1 MRRLVSLVLS
11 AAIAAVLSS
20 GAALSADTVKI
31 GVVLSL
37 SGPAA
42 VFGIPERDAIQVVME
57 KLKADGKLKRPIEL
71 VIYDD
76 KTNPTE
82 ATRMVTQ
89 AISNDKVV
97 AIIGPG
103 TGGKN
108 EFYPWVFRVAPSDRV
123 DVKVILENMAKSKAK
138 KSGVFFQEDAYGKTG
153 VDFAKEI
160 GATLGM
166 EVVETVS
173 APYAATDL
181 TAQATRL
188 RNAGVEAVFLQ

>member
-1 MRRLVSLVLS
+1 MRRLVSLVLP
-11 AAIAAVLSS
+11 AVAAVMLSS
-20 GAALSADTVKI
+20 AAALSAEAVKI

-42 VFGIPERDAIQVVME
+42 VFGIPERDAILAAME
-57 KLKADGKLKRPIEL
+57 KLKADGKLKRGIDL

-103 TGGKN
+103 TGGN
-108 EFYPWVFRVAPSDRV
+108 
-123 DVKVILENMAKSKAK
+123 ILAAGPLALRMQVPIMA
-138 KSGVFFQEDAYGKTG
+138 T
-153 VDFAKEI
+153 
-160 GATLGM
+160 T
-166 EVVETVS
+166 
-173 APYAATDL
+173 
-181 TAQATRL
+181 
-188 RNAGVEAVFLQ
+188 